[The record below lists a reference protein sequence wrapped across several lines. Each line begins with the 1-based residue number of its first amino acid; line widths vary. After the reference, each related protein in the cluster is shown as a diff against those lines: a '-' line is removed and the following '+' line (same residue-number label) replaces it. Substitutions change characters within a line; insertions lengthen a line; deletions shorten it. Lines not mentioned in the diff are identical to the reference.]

1 MFNISGDSPQDGG
14 LAQWGDS
21 YADQVHKL
29 FNSISIAS
37 LANILHKYFFVTL
50 IRYLIQI
57 VKHISITSLANIL
70 HCSSFPIAHEIHK
83 YIYHSMDRCHL
94 MQRSIQNTPQD
105 RMTR

>member
-1 MFNISGDSPQDGG
+1 MEAWPSGET
-14 LAQWGDS
+14 
-21 YADQVHKL
+21 
-29 FNSISIAS
+29 
-37 LANILHKYFFVTL
+37 VTL
-50 IRYLIQI
+50 IRDINFSTCIHKYHIF
-57 VKHISITSLANIL
+57 HISITSLANIL